1 MKFSYAWLNQL
12 FANKLNLNELAD
24 DLTMAG
30 LEIESIHNPGES
42 LQNIVVGE
50 IVSIEKHPDADRLNV
65 CQVDVG
71 SEKLQIVCGAPN
83 ARAGIKVPCALIG
96 TKFPEFTI
104 KKSKLRGVESFGMC
118 CSAKEIGLSEEADG
132 LMELSLDLTNGEP
145 ITKALKLDDSVIE
158 VSLTPNRADCLS
170 ILGIAREVRSIK
182 GLAFDMPKIN
192 QITSSD
198 KCKITPTL
206 INTEACPVYSYA
218 SISQINNSAQLP
230 DEIIHRLDSADIK
243 SINPVVDLVNYVML
257 ETGQPMHAFDLNKIK
272 GNVVVRNA
280 SKQEKMTLLNDQT
293 IEVMEN
299 DLVIAD
305 ENGPLALA
313 GVMGGLESA
322 VETNTTNIFIESA
335 FFTPLSMA
343 GKARSYGL
351 NTDSSHRFERGV
363 DFSQTEHALTRVINL
378 INEHCGGQTSQVTS
392 VSHDLPQRNPI
403 QLRPSKVTRI
413 LGRDVSQDEV
423 VQILNNLDL
432 PFTLDDGVFTVTPP
446 AYRFDLEI
454 EEDLVEEVIRVA
466 GYDNIGAMNP
476 KMMLNPR
483 SSNDRYS
490 DVRKIRHTMSDL
502 GYSELV
508 SYSFIDEAMESTVH
522 GNDNLIKLENPIAEN
537 MNTMRSRLWSSHID
551 ALKFNT
557 NRGRTQIKFFE
568 IANKFTQ
575 DNSNF
580 SEEQVL
586 SGLVSGEAIPK
597 NWIEKNRAHDFYD
610 VKSDL
615 EQLLGDG
622 ITMKQSADTIS
633 AFHPGQSADI
643 FRDNKKIGCLGK
655 LHPSLQ
661 KQLDVDQ
668 EVYLFE
674 IGLNQLS
681 ENDFKLNTEILKSGP
696 LQRDIA
702 VLVDEDV
709 IAGDVVDVVIKR
721 SINFIKDFR
730 IFDVYQGQGIAEG
743 KKSLAFLI
751 LMQDTYKTLEEKDVE
766 KSVTEV
772 INLLKKEFNAEL
784 RL

>member
-24 DLTMAG
+24 GLTMAG

-96 TKFPEFTI
+96 TKFQEFTI

-132 LMELSLDLTNGEP
+132 LMELSFNLTNGEP
-145 ITKALKLDDSVIE
+145 IAKALNLNDSVIE

-182 GLAFDMPKIN
+182 GLTFDMPKIN

-198 KCKITPTL
+198 KCKVTPNV

-218 SISQINNSAQLP
+218 SISQLNNLAQLP

-280 SKQEKMTLLNDQT
+280 TKQEKMTLLNDQT
-293 IEVMEN
+293 IEVIEN

-305 ENGPLALA
+305 DNGPLALA
-313 GVMGGLESA
+313 GVMGGFESS
-322 VETNTTNIFIESA
+322 VETNTTDIFIESA

-363 DFSQTEHALTRVINL
+363 DFSKTELALTRVINL
-378 INEHCGGQTSQVTS
+378 INEHCGGHTSQVSS

-423 VQILNNLDL
+423 VKILNNLDL

-483 SSNDRYS
+483 SSKDRYS
-490 DVRKIRHTMSDL
+490 DVRKIRYTMSDL

-508 SYSFIDEAMESTVH
+508 SYSFIDEAMESTLH
-522 GNDNLIKLENPIAEN
+522 GNDTLIKLENPITEN

-622 ITMKQSADTIS
+622 ITMKQSAESIT

-643 FRDNKKIGCLGK
+643 FRDNKKIGYLGK

-674 IGLNQLS
+674 IGLNQLP
-681 ENDFKLNTEILKSGP
+681 ENDFKLNTEILKSVP

-702 VLVDEDV
+702 VIVDEDV
-709 IAGDVVDVVIKR
+709 VAGDVVDVVIKR
-721 SINFIKDFR
+721 NINFIKDFR

-772 INLLKKEFNAEL
+772 INLLKKEFNSEL

>member
-24 DLTMAG
+24 GLTMAG

-96 TKFPEFTI
+96 TKFQEFTI

-132 LMELSLDLTNGEP
+132 LMELSFNLTNGEP
-145 ITKALKLDDSVIE
+145 IAKALNLNDSVIE

-182 GLAFDMPKIN
+182 GLTFDMPKIN

-198 KCKITPTL
+198 KCKVTPNV

-218 SISQINNSAQLP
+218 SISQLNNLAQLP

-280 SKQEKMTLLNDQT
+280 TKQEKMTLLNDQT
-293 IEVMEN
+293 IEVIEN

-305 ENGPLALA
+305 DNGPLALA
-313 GVMGGLESA
+313 GVMGGFESS
-322 VETNTTNIFIESA
+322 VETNTTDIFIESA

-363 DFSQTEHALTRVINL
+363 DFSKTELALTRVINL
-378 INEHCGGQTSQVTS
+378 INEHCGGHTSQVSS

-423 VQILNNLDL
+423 VKILNNLDL

-483 SSNDRYS
+483 SSKDRYS
-490 DVRKIRHTMSDL
+490 DVRKIRYTMSDL

-508 SYSFIDEAMESTVH
+508 SYSFIDEAMESTLH
-522 GNDNLIKLENPIAEN
+522 GNDTLIKLENPITEN

-622 ITMKQSADTIS
+622 ITMKQSAESIT

-643 FRDNKKIGCLGK
+643 FRDNKKIGYLGK

-674 IGLNQLS
+674 IGLNQLP
-681 ENDFKLNTEILKSGP
+681 ENDFKLNTEILKSVP

-702 VLVDEDV
+702 VIVDEDV
-709 IAGDVVDVVIKR
+709 VAGDVVDVVIKR
-721 SINFIKDFR
+721 NINFIKDFR

>member
-24 DLTMAG
+24 GLTMAG

-96 TKFPEFTI
+96 TKFQEFTI

-132 LMELSLDLTNGEP
+132 LMELSFNLTNGEP
-145 ITKALKLDDSVIE
+145 IAKALNLNDSVIE

-182 GLAFDMPKIN
+182 GLTFDMPKIN

-198 KCKITPTL
+198 KCKVTPNV

-218 SISQINNSAQLP
+218 SISQLNNLAQLP

-280 SKQEKMTLLNDQT
+280 TKQEKMTLLNDQT
-293 IEVMEN
+293 IEVIEN

-305 ENGPLALA
+305 DNGPLALA
-313 GVMGGLESA
+313 GVMGGFESS
-322 VETNTTNIFIESA
+322 VETNTTDIFIESA

-343 GKARSYGL
+343 GKARTYGL

-363 DFSQTEHALTRVINL
+363 DFSKTELALTRVINL
-378 INEHCGGQTSQVTS
+378 INEHCGGHTSQVSS

-423 VQILNNLDL
+423 VKILNNLDL

-483 SSNDRYS
+483 SSKDRYS
-490 DVRKIRHTMSDL
+490 DVRKIRYTMSDL

-508 SYSFIDEAMESTVH
+508 SYSFIDEAMESTLH
-522 GNDNLIKLENPIAEN
+522 GNDTLIKLENPITEN

-622 ITMKQSADTIS
+622 ITMKQSAESIT

-643 FRDNKKIGCLGK
+643 FRDNKKIGYLGK

-674 IGLNQLS
+674 IGLNQLP
-681 ENDFKLNTEILKSGP
+681 ENDFKLNTEILKSVP

-702 VLVDEDV
+702 VIVDENV
-709 IAGDVVDVVIKR
+709 VAGDVVDVVIKR
-721 SINFIKDFR
+721 NINFIKDFR

>member
-50 IVSIEKHPDADRLNV
+50 IISIEKHPDADRLNV

-71 SEKLQIVCGAPN
+71 SDKLQIVCGAPN

-132 LMELSLDLTNGEP
+132 LMELSLDLTNGES
-145 ITKALKLDDSVIE
+145 IAKALKLNDSVIE

-192 QITSSD
+192 QLTSND
-198 KCKITPTL
+198 KCKITPNV
-206 INTEACPVYSYA
+206 INAEACPVYSYA

-272 GNVVVRNA
+272 GNIFVRNA

-305 ENGPLALA
+305 DNGPLALA

-363 DFSQTEHALTRVINL
+363 DFSQTEQVLTRVINL
-378 INEHCGGQTSQVTS
+378 INEHCGGQTSQVSS

-432 PFTLDDGVFTVTPP
+432 PYTLNDGVFTVTPP

-483 SSNDRYS
+483 SSKDRYS

-522 GNDNLIKLENPIAEN
+522 GNHNFIKLENPIAEN
-537 MNTMRSRLWSSHID
+537 MSTMRSRLWSSHID

-557 NRGRTQIKFFE
+557 NRSRTQIKFFE
-568 IANKFTQ
+568 VANKFTQ

-622 ITMKQSADTIS
+622 ITMKKSEETIC

-655 LHPSLQ
+655 LQPSLQ

-674 IGLNQLS
+674 IGLNHLS
-681 ENDFKLNTEILKSGP
+681 ENDFKLNTEILKSVP

-709 IAGDVVDVVIKR
+709 VTGDVVDVVRKR
-721 SINFIKDFR
+721 NINFVKDFR

-766 KSVTEV
+766 KSLTEV